1 MGGTVEFEEQE
12 KVQTKWWQAM
22 ICVAALPGCAL
33 PPSAFTAR
41 SDNAELVQGPPIE
54 DVVTSFDEALSCLR
68 GKVQPGI
75 TFAVGQIV
83 DATGKETYAEGGT
96 GKFVTQGAGEMVQ
109 SALFRAGVTVVNRR
123 DPNIPIVETQW
134 GIRDLSQQMPVNF
147 YISGSI
153 NSLDFI
159 PGGGISA
166 QVGGVGPRYRQ
177 NRILIGLDLTMT
189 DAFTG
194 RIVASVPLQKQIF
207 SREIGVSMGRF
218 FGETLV
224 SLDMGGQE
232 REAVHFAL
240 RQMLSFATFELVGQV
255 MNTATFAPCKELV
268 SPFYGTIGNTGTG
281 DPEALRV
288 TAPAGQQV
296 AQQRAATQQ
305 VAQQQAANQQA
316 AQQQAAQQQA
326 AQQQRQA
333 VRSIEEQ
340 VKELANHAMVFG
352 ARAVAAAEE
361 SLAADTLEVS
371 AQKAAEATE
380 LLRGAVQ
387 ILQRAA
393 ELGLSGPEG
402 DAVAL
407 VVERGMGIVKQ
418 AQDDLSERAQA
429 DRTAPAAPQDAPQT
443 GPQTGP
449 QVAPAAPTGPAMP
462 PPGTPEAQRLGLD
475 E

>member
-1 MGGTVEFEEQE
+1 
-12 KVQTKWWQAM
+12 M
-22 ICVAALPGCAL
+22 ICAAILPGCTV
-33 PPSAFTAR
+33 PPGILSLR
-41 SDNAELVQGPPIE
+41 NENAELVQGPPIE
-54 DVVTSFDEALSCLR
+54 DVVTAFDEALICLR
-68 GKVQPGI
+68 GRVQPGI

-96 GKFVTQGAGEMVQ
+96 GSFVTQGAGEMVQ

-123 DPNIPIVETQW
+123 DPNILIVETQW
-134 GIRDLSQQMPVNF
+134 GIRDLSQQIPVNF

-159 PGGGISA
+159 PGGGYSM
-166 QVGGVGPRYRQ
+166 QVGGAGPRYRQ

-194 RIVASVPLQKQIF
+194 RIVANVPLQKQIF
-207 SREIGVSMGRF
+207 SSEVGASLGRF

-240 RQMLSFATFELVGQV
+240 RQMLSLATLELVGQV
-255 MNTATFAPCKELV
+255 MNSESFEPCRAMV
-268 SPFYGTIGNTGTG
+268 SPFAGSVQNTGTG
-281 DPEALRV
+281 DSDVL
-288 TAPAGQQV
+288 QV
-296 AQQRAATQQ
+296 AARAPLMVPQPAQAPQQPA
-305 VAQQQAANQQA
+305 VAQPA
-316 AQQQAAQQQA
+316 AQQESLAA
-326 AQQQRQA
+326 
-333 VRSIEEQ
+333 RSIEEQ
-340 VKELANHAMVFG
+340 VSELANHAMVFG

-361 SLAADTLEVS
+361 SLAADTLEVA

-393 ELGLSGPEG
+393 ELGLSGPAG

-407 VVERGMGIVKQ
+407 VVERGMGIVSQ
-418 AQDDLSERAQA
+418 AQDALAVRVAAERRPDVPQTMGEGTPVPGEVVATPEA
-429 DRTAPAAPQDAPQT
+429 SLAAPAAAVPQATLAPT
-443 GPQTGP
+443 P
-449 QVAPAAPTGPAMP
+449 PAAPAMP
-462 PPGTPEAQRLGLD
+462 QPGTPEAQRRGL
-475 E
+475 EE

>member
-1 MGGTVEFEEQE
+1 MSVIRPGFVLIAACSVLASCSGGPGGAFVARNAKMEIVE
-12 KVQTKWWQAM
+12 
-22 ICVAALPGCAL
+22 
-33 PPSAFTAR
+33 
-41 SDNAELVQGPPIE
+41 GPPVE
-54 DVVTSFDEALSCLR
+54 DVVTAFDEALSCLR
-68 GKVQPGI
+68 GKVQNGV

-83 DATGKETYAEGGT
+83 DATGKETYAEGAS
-96 GKFVTQGAGEMVQ
+96 GKFVTQGSGEMVQ

-123 DPNIPIVETQW
+123 DPNIPVVETQW
-134 GIRDLSQQMPVNF
+134 GIRDLTQQMPVNF

-159 PGGGISA
+159 PGGGFSV

-189 DAFTG
+189 DALTG

-207 SREIGVSMGRF
+207 SRETGASMGRF
-218 FGETLV
+218 FGDTLV
-224 SLDMGGQE
+224 SLDMGGQQ

-255 MNTATFAPCKELV
+255 MNRATFKPCKDLV
-268 SPFYGTIGNTGTG
+268 DSFYGEIRNSGTG
-281 DPEALRV
+281 DPDALQSVARRPQRV
-288 TAPAGQQV
+288 AAAAPQSVVPGQQQTGGE
-296 AQQRAATQQ
+296 AQQP
-305 VAQQQAANQQA
+305 
-316 AQQQAAQQQA
+316 
-326 AQQQRQA
+326 A

-361 SLAADTLEVS
+361 SLAADSLDVA

-418 AQDDLSERAQA
+418 AQDDLAI
-429 DRTAPAAPQDAPQT
+429 RTKAARQTPTEEPDDPEHPAVL
-443 GPQTGP
+443 GPQSLEGLP
-449 QVAPAAPTGPAMP
+449 VPV
-462 PPGTPEAQRLGLD
+462 PGTPEAQRRGGIQ
-475 E
+475 